1 LAFLAGGGD
10 MGARMRAFD
19 WSTVSLGAPE
29 NWPGSLK
36 AAIRVMLTSRFAMWM
51 AAGPDLTFFCNDAYL
66 PTTGNK
72 RDWVLGARS
81 DKVWAEIWADIGP
94 RIQRVLQT
102 GEATW
107 DEALLLYLERS
118 FFPEETYHTFSYS
131 PLDDDFGA
139 PAGML
144 CVVAEVTERVIGER
158 QLATLRDLGSRLA
171 AAATRAD
178 VMRALEASLA
188 AGPRDIPFA
197 LVYLAEPSNERWRL
211 AALHGLQTR
220 APIAAPHI
228 GFHAPEA
235 PWPMD
240 EAVAPGADL
249 LEVDPATLGDFQ
261 LAFWQ
266 RLPLNRLVIPLAGTE
281 SGKPAGF
288 LVAGLNPHRALD
300 STYRGFIDLLAAQ
313 LAAAIARADE
323 YERERARAQALAEI
337 DRAKTAFFSN
347 VSHEFRTPLTLM
359 LGPLEDALADGT
371 LAPDQA
377 ESIAIA
383 HRNGL
388 RLLRLVN
395 GLLDFSRIEAGRVKA
410 RYRKLDAA
418 AFTADLASTFRSAC
432 ERAGL
437 ALHVRCAKL
446 PAPLYL
452 DAEMWEKIVLNLLS
466 NAFKFTLAGEI
477 SVELRAAAGMAELV
491 VRDTGT
497 GIPAA
502 ELPKLFERF
511 HRVEGA
517 VGRSFEGSGIGL
529 ALVAELV
536 HLHGGTVTAESRE
549 GCGSA
554 FKVRIPFG
562 ADHLPADQIDPTTPE
577 WPLASRAQPY
587 VDEAMRWLPAAPQ
600 GDPEAAHQAVDD
612 IIYDAEK
619 HAPSR
624 AQGGRVLLADDN
636 ADLRAYVGR
645 LLQNRGYLVD
655 PVPDG
660 LAALAAMRAHRPDLL
675 LTDVMMPGM
684 DGFGLLAAIR
694 ADPALADIPVIMLS
708 ARAGEEAQVEGLQA
722 GADDYLAKPFSA
734 RELLARVGA
743 NLDVARMRREA
754 SAAIRA
760 SEARLRG
767 VLEGMAEGFCLLD
780 REFRIIEINAAG
792 CRLEARARDELIGKS
807 HWEAYPASEH
817 SQVGQL
823 YKRALRDRRAVALEH
838 RHVWGDGRE
847 AWLDMRAYPTEDGGL
862 AIFYRDVTERHRAQD
877 QLHDLNESL
886 ERRIAAAVAERE
898 AALSRLNETQRLET
912 LGQLTGGVA
921 HDFNNLLTPIMGG
934 LELLGR
940 RHDDERSQRLIGS
953 AMQSAE
959 RAKTLVGRLLAF
971 ARRQTLAPQAVDPA
985 TLLQG
990 VRDLIC
996 HSVGPAISVGMEIP
1010 ANLPAALADPNQLEL
1025 ALLNLAVNA
1034 RDAMED
1040 SGSLT
1045 IAVMAD
1051 SVAPGEAGLAPGRYV
1066 RFQITDTG
1074 HGMDPATL
1082 ARAVE
1087 PFFSTKEIG
1096 KGTGLGLSMVH
1107 GLALQSGGAFRL
1119 ASTVGV
1125 GTVATL
1131 WLPVAGAE
1139 AAGMIVSDV
1148 AAPRA
1153 PRDAVLLLVDDEDL
1167 VRKSIAALLAELGY
1181 EVVDVGSAA
1190 AALETLRAGL
1200 LPDLVITDHMMPGMT
1215 GAQLAVA
1222 LRERVPGMPV
1232 LMITG
1237 YADLHG
1243 ETPGALD
1250 VLAKPFA
1257 FSELAERVA
1266 GMIAPRPGTITAMP
1280 ARAATTTRTGLN
1292 VKAEIDHATYP
1303 PGDRV
1308 TDAEMAAITLSA
1320 HTFHGEWNYTIS
1332 LKPA

>member
-1 LAFLAGGGD
+1 MTDASSSVAFLAGGGA

-19 WSTVSLGAPE
+19 WSTTSLGAPE
-29 NWPGSLK
+29 FWPGSLK

-51 AAGPDLTFFCNDAYL
+51 AAGADLTFFCNDAYL

-81 DKVWAEIWADIGP
+81 DKVWAEIWAAIGP

-118 FFPEETYHTFSYS
+118 GFPEETYHTFSYS
-131 PLDDDFGA
+131 PLDDDDGA
-139 PAGML
+139 AAGML

-158 QLATLRDLGSRLA
+158 QLATLRDLGSRLT

-188 AGPRDIPFA
+188 AEPRDIPFA
-197 LVYLAEPSNERWRL
+197 LVYLAEPNREEWCL
-211 AALHGLQTR
+211 AALHGLDK
-220 APIAAPHI
+220 AAPLALPRI
-228 GFHAPEA
+228 GVHAREA

-240 EAVAPGADL
+240 EVFAPGGKL
-249 LEVDPATLGDFQ
+249 LAVEPSKLGPFE

-266 RLPLNRLVIPLAGTE
+266 ILPLNMLMLPLSGAD

-288 LVAGLNPHRALD
+288 LVVGLNPHRELD
-300 STYRGFIDLLAAQ
+300 NSYRGFLDLIAAQ

-371 LAPDQA
+371 LSPDHT
-377 ESIAIA
+377 ERVSIA

-410 RYRKLDAA
+410 RYRPLDLA

-432 ERAGL
+432 DRAGL
-437 ALHVRCAKL
+437 ALILRCPPL
-446 PAPLYL
+446 NAPVYV
-452 DAEMWEKIVLNLLS
+452 DADMWEKIVLNLLS

-477 SVELRAAAGMAELV
+477 AVELRQAGGMAVLE
-491 VRDTGT
+491 VRDTGS
-497 GIPAA
+497 GIPSA

-536 HLHGGTVTAESRE
+536 HLHGGTVTAESQE
-549 GCGSA
+549 GSGTS
-554 FKVRIPFG
+554 FTVQVPIG
-562 ADHLPADQIDPTTPE
+562 TEHLPAAQIDTTSPE
-577 WPLASRAQPY
+577 ALVASRAQPY
-587 VDEAMRWLPAAPQ
+587 VDEAMRWLPATALS
-600 GDPEAAHQAVDD
+600 ADD
-612 IIYDAEK
+612 IIRDAEETNAVSGERSDA
-619 HAPSR
+619 AP
-624 AQGGRVLLADDN
+624 AGHVLLADDN

-645 LLQNRGYLVD
+645 LLQKRGYVVD
-655 PVPDG
+655 SVADG
-660 LAALAAMRAHRPDLL
+660 LAALAAIRAHRPDLL

-694 ADPALADIPVIMLS
+694 ADPDLADIPVIMLS

-743 NLDVARMRREA
+743 NLDVARMRRA
-754 SAAIRA
+754 TSAAIRA

-767 VLEGMAEGFCLLD
+767 VLEGMAEGFGLLD
-780 REFRIIEINAAG
+780 RDFRIIEINAEG
-792 CRLEARARDELIGKS
+792 CRLDDRPRDALIGKT
-807 HWEAYPASEH
+807 HWEAYPGSEV
-817 SQVGQL
+817 SDVGQL
-823 YKRALRDRRAVALEH
+823 YKRAMQERQPVALEH
-838 RHVWGDGRE
+838 FHVWGDGHG
-847 AWLDMRAYPTEDGGL
+847 AWLDMRAYPTDDGGL
-862 AIFYRDVTERHRAQD
+862 AVFYRDVTERHRAQD
-877 QLHDLNESL
+877 QLRELNESL
-886 ERRIAAAVAERE
+886 EVRIAAAVAERE
-898 AALSRLNETQRLET
+898 AALGRLNETQRLET

-921 HDFNNLLTPIMGG
+921 HDFNNLLTPIMGA
-934 LELLGR
+934 LELLRR
-940 RHDDERSQRLIGS
+940 RHDDERSQRLISG

-985 TLLQG
+985 SLLNG
-990 VRDLIC
+990 VRDLIR
-996 HSVGPAISVGMEIP
+996 HSVGPAIRVELDIS
-1010 ANLPAALADPNQLEL
+1010 ADLPAALADPNQLEL

-1034 RDAMED
+1034 RDAME
-1040 SGSLT
+1040 GGGTLT
-1045 IAVMAD
+1045 INVLEDNVAIHDAD
-1051 SVAPGEAGLAPGRYV
+1051 LGPGHYV
-1066 RFQITDTG
+1066 RFQISDTG
-1074 HGMDPATL
+1074 HGMDEATL

-1119 ASTVGV
+1119 SSTVGV
-1125 GTVATL
+1125 GTTATL
-1131 WLPVAGAE
+1131 WLPVAGAK
-1139 AAGMIVSDV
+1139 AAGITVSEDM
-1148 AAPRA
+1148 APAA
-1153 PRDAVLLLVDDEDL
+1153 PRDAVLLLVDDEEL
-1167 VRKSIAALLAELGY
+1167 VRKSIAALLVELGY
-1181 EVVDVGSAA
+1181 HVIDVGSAA
-1190 AALETLRAGL
+1190 AALEKLRAGL

-1222 LRERVPGMPV
+1222 VRERVNGIPV

-1237 YADLHG
+1237 YANLKADG
-1243 ETPGALD
+1243 SKQLD
-1250 VLAKPFA
+1250 VLAKPFR

-1266 GMIAPRPGTITAMP
+1266 ALIMPQTDNIIRMSDRKERTTA
-1280 ARAATTTRTGLN
+1280 
-1292 VKAEIDHATYP
+1292 H
-1303 PGDRV
+1303 
-1308 TDAEMAAITLSA
+1308 
-1320 HTFHGEWNYTIS
+1320 
-1332 LKPA
+1332 